1 MGDRLTPISIQL
13 APERLDILDPTFG
26 KFGECTVAE
35 LLIVFS
41 HAAHVGIGY
50 NPHTHRLNV
59 YGKPNSRLASAIDR
73 HGESIGRHMK
83 HWHMGIEE

>member
-1 MGDRLTPISIQL
+1 MGDRLTPLSIEL
-13 APERLDILDPTFG
+13 KPERLDIIDPYLS
-26 KFGECTVAE
+26 ECTVAE

-59 YGKPNSRLASAIDR
+59 YGRPNSRLASAIDR